1 MNEIIFKNIIDD
13 MKDKNLNM
21 ESVIITENN
30 KEYKYIFHE
39 EKRGNIRS
47 LSKTV
52 TCLAL
57 GIAIEKGLFKNGLEE
72 HIIKYFSDF
81 KIYNAANLQY
91 LNEIKLK
98 HLITLTVGYEDKLL
112 YSQQLSEL
120 KGKDLCEFVLNYPI
134 KHNPGEYF
142 QYSNAPIYLLSVILE
157 SVTGMKLSQ
166 FVSEEILS
174 KLEIVDFNWQESEQN
189 HSMGCS
195 GLELTGIDLHK
206 VGKLI
211 LNKGIYN
218 EKQVV
223 SSNWISEMT
232 KLQIKTPTMYDENR
246 ALPKYGYG
254 YNLWICEN
262 GIFYHDGTAGQYII
276 VIPNKNIVITTTGN
290 QTPMRPITECMR
302 ELFL

>member
-1 MNEIIFKNIIDD
+1 MWFLMNEIIFKNIIDD

-30 KEYKYIFHE
+30 KEYKYIYNE

-57 GIAIEKGLFKNGLEE
+57 GIAIEEGLFKNGLEE
-72 HIIKYFSDF
+72 HIIKYFSDI
-81 KIYNAANLQY
+81 KIHNADNLQY

-157 SVTGMKLSQ
+157 SVTGESLS
-166 FVSEEILS
+166 LS
-174 KLEIVDFNWQESEQN
+174 I
-189 HSMGCS
+189 CS
-195 GLELTGIDLHK
+195 PL
-206 VGKLI
+206 
-211 LNKGIYN
+211 
-218 EKQVV
+218 
-223 SSNWISEMT
+223 
-232 KLQIKTPTMYDENR
+232 
-246 ALPKYGYG
+246 
-254 YNLWICEN
+254 
-262 GIFYHDGTAGQYII
+262 
-276 VIPNKNIVITTTGN
+276 
-290 QTPMRPITECMR
+290 
-302 ELFL
+302 